1 MPGTE
6 ADTCVTSDCANCGEN
21 GDLLRCSR
29 CHAAY
34 FCSAKCQK
42 AYWPFHRLSCHK
54 NEFANAV
61 EEAEP
66 KFAGWMRSHGKLAV
80 LKDDEIERL
89 ERAGAATMGVSRAE
103 VMDLMYNRLEPKP
116 KEPSY
121 KAEELAAMRLS
132 HETVANQAYS
142 LSQHQLAWQQIQPAG
157 YLGQDCATYKWS
169 QSQTE
174 VDVYVQIPTQIR
186 RHEIV
191 VQCTPDKLLIKLG
204 EKVILNGQLYSQIKR
219 EDSMWLLENS
229 ILHLGMLKRNRRGNY
244 ANQCT
249 NADTCWKSVLKNAP
263 LQEKLTLAYPPD
275 KYYAL
280 PFEGCDSSHLPL
292 RLASSHAAS
301 QRQLVGRCVQ
311 AHHQQ

>member
-1 MPGTE
+1 MPVTE
-6 ADTCVTSDCANCGEN
+6 VGFCETKDCANCGET

-42 AYWPFHRLSCHK
+42 AYWPFHRMSCHK
-54 NEFANAV
+54 NEFADAV

-103 VMDLMYNRLEPKP
+103 VMDSMYNRLEPKP

-121 KAEELAAMRLS
+121 SAEELAAMRMS
-132 HETVANQAYS
+132 HEATANQAYS
-142 LSQHQLAWQQIQPAG
+142 LPLHQLAWQQIQPAEH
-157 YLGQDCATYKWS
+157 LGQDCATYKWS

-174 VDVYVQIPTQIR
+174 VDVYVQIPNQIR

-191 VQCTPDKLLIKLG
+191 VHCTPDKLLIKLG
-204 EKVILNGQLYSQIKR
+204 EKMILNGQLYSQIKR
-219 EDSMWLLENS
+219 EDSMWLLENN
-229 ILHLGMLKRNRRGNY
+229 ILHLTMLKRNRRGNY

-249 NADTCWKSVLKNAP
+249 NADTFWRSVLKRAP
-263 LQEKLTLAYPPD
+263 HQERLTLAYPPD

-280 PFEGCDSSHLPL
+280 PFEDCCVPYLS
-292 RLASSHAAS
+292 ASGGTIGAPSTT
-301 QRQLVGRCVQ
+301 R
-311 AHHQQ
+311 